1 MVDYNKALLDKW
13 YTQAEIDQMRAAVN
27 SWQSAKDA
35 VANMNAQKSS
45 SNQATNTQTNTWMN
59 SMSQT
64 KAQDNSRNSQYGTWD
79 VATIQQNQ
87 TQNNVTPTT
96 TPWTTWSEIKTNNF
110 QESWDKLSASQQAS
124 LMKRKEFS
132 DYINSRWYTVKK
144 EEPTTT
150 TTPTTKKTTTQT
162 TPKQQQWDYQDN
174 SQARM
179 DQIAN
184 NLRGYEDS
192 MPRLFDNWA
201 EYYNFFIK
209 DKWRSQ
215 DQIDFLEKYFDDYKK
230 FSPYNNWSSSALWD
244 WLANGDVPKEY
255 LDYLRSRD
263 PAKYQEVLSYK
274 QDTEDR
280 IKHEAYLDSL
290 SSEAWFESE
299 ESETKKYPWAVE
311 YAKEMGYLVDE
322 NWDWIDD
329 YRYIPPTPEEL
340 TKQDRVNQIDSRV
353 MEIKNMQKNMLDDLV
368 EQYPWVPKATL
379 MWIVQDRTKDIQR
392 EYDDLMVERAWLVW
406 NIEYMQNERNAQM
419 DARQATID
427 NLQKAYWMY
436 YQYSPW
442 GIAERTEAQY
452 AATNITLDQADS
464 GNETQKQMAL
474 QNVLDWYY
482 EKYWDIIER
491 SEQQVINDVI
501 AYAKKN
507 WIWLAQ
513 ALDENFTQYLREKPW
528 FKALSTW
535 GTVWWTSKYATI
547 KDWNW
552 NIIMYDTTSG
562 NWENLWWWTWT
573 STTTTTSWWKVTN
586 EYWKSYTPVSTTK
599 LEEWLWDFLL
609 DYEADWVSTKW
620 WQCWAFVNNWL
631 KAAGVIS
638 ENIYDN
644 SLTSKLKSKN
654 QEADATAQAG
664 WVAIRNPE
672 KLTTANWKK
681 HWHVWFVLSDNWDWT
696 VTVMDSNWVDM
707 NKDGVYDE
715 TTYIHDVPKSS
726 LYWYFD
732 PTKEYGNVSQ
742 GGVDDIMTEYWV
754 PLLFHNAIWGDIP
767 TKEKDNVNEKADIQA
782 RIKALYDAWLD
793 ANTASVVYKWWNVKA
808 GTEPELSNQLLTVM
822 LSTTEMPEPN
832 QFRRV
837 ANFINN
843 WQTDVAIK
851 IVEEIINEQAKDD
864 AWYVSELQTRNV
876 LNKSMSLKNYITWL
890 NKNPIGNF
898 TGTVEKW
905 LWKFNKK
912 ESAQIKQYLSDIET
926 YLRDTMNIDDDRI
939 KLIVP
944 QLDDS
949 IQNFRAKLNWLESS
963 QLALLNNRRRMYFLP
978 SLQKSDVWHPETRY
992 DVYVQNSWT
1001 QWFGQAK

>member
-132 DYINSRWYTVKK
+132 DYINSKWYTVKK

-353 MEIKNMQKNMLDDLV
+353 MEIKNMQKNMLDDYV

-379 MWIVQDRTKDIQR
+379 MWIVQDRTKDLQR

-419 DARQATID
+419 DARQDTIN
-427 NLQKAYWMY
+427 NLYKAYWMY

-442 GIAERTEAQY
+442 GIAERTEAEY
-452 AATNITLDQADS
+452 AANNITLDQADS
-464 GNETQKQMAL
+464 WNETQKQMAL

-482 EKYWDIIER
+482 EKYWDIIQR

-513 ALDENFTQYLREKPW
+513 ALQENFIDQLKSKDAY
-528 FKALSTW
+528 KAYEESLTMWWWNWSLEPIKDAKWNITWYVKIDKSTW
-535 GTVWWTSKYATI
+535 NVVSISWDTLSSLWLWWWKSWVVWSSYETNTQPLEDFISTLEEKYTIAPNGWSWWGKIRSWWCWTVVNDYLWKLWDSISLSEANDIKKYAT
-547 KDWNW
+547 
-552 NIIMYDTTSG
+552 S
-562 NWENLWWWTWT
+562 WTPAVW
-573 STTTTTSWWKVTN
+573 
-586 EYWKSYTPVSTTK
+586 
-599 LEEWLWDFLL
+599 
-609 DYEADWVSTKW
+609 
-620 WQCWAFVNNWL
+620 
-631 KAAGVIS
+631 
-638 ENIYDN
+638 
-644 SLTSKLKSKN
+644 
-654 QEADATAQAG
+654 
-664 WVAIRNPE
+664 WVAYFDWTQSRATPE
-672 KLTTANWKK
+672 TKK
-681 HWHVWFVLSDNWDWT
+681 HWHVAIVTNVDDANWKITVLESNVWTWLRYKDYNISDVTGYYVPEWIKSYWYGESPMQATYVEMVNNWAD
-696 VTVMDSNWVDM
+696 
-707 NKDGVYDE
+707 NKDLDFASRAYNILYRNAANGNIDHFLNSENSAKFIAALEQQQFSNQDNVPIMEIKSLLRNKYWDSINQDALNDLITLARIQLRKESWAAISQSEWALWFSQILPEPWE
-715 TTYIHDVPKSS
+715 TYQQSFNKLAWLEQDYIKF
-726 LYWYFD
+726 YFD
-732 PTKEYGNVSQ
+732 K
-742 GGVDDIMTEYWV
+742 YW
-754 PLLFHNAIWGDIP
+754 D
-767 TKEKDNVNEKADIQA
+767 KADNYKYVPIFS
-782 RIKALYDAWLD
+782 W
-793 ANTASVVYKWWNVKA
+793 NSPVY
-808 GTEPELSNQLLTVM
+808 
-822 LSTTEMPEPN
+822 
-832 QFRRV
+832 
-837 ANFINN
+837 
-843 WQTDVAIK
+843 
-851 IVEEIINEQAKDD
+851 
-864 AWYVSELQTRNV
+864 
-876 LNKSMSLKNYITWL
+876 
-890 NKNPIGNF
+890 
-898 TGTVEKW
+898 
-905 LWKFNKK
+905 KK
-912 ESAQIKQYLSDIET
+912 ESASTSTSQTTSKWKSFNRVDWSQYTWQSAASPSNDVSYEELWF
-926 YLRDTMNIDDDRI
+926 
-939 KLIVP
+939 
-944 QLDDS
+944 
-949 IQNFRAKLNWLESS
+949 QN
-963 QLALLNNRRRMYFLP
+963 
-978 SLQKSDVWHPETRY
+978 
-992 DVYVQNSWT
+992 
-1001 QWFGQAK
+1001 